1 MKDFVLHWNKEYN
14 ITAII
19 EKLNID
25 LKEYKDKLLSVAI
38 NSSDTCYIECFQ
50 RKI

>member
-1 MKDFVLHWNKEYN
+1 MKDFVLHWDKEY
-14 ITAII
+14 IIAII
-19 EKLNID
+19 EKLTID
-25 LKEYKDKLLSVAI
+25 LEEYKDKLLSVAT